1 VSDEADFP
9 AAPEPAVPPHPW
21 TVRDLP
27 KAIPVSF
34 DTDKLLT
41 GAAGL
46 FLAALVFGFTH
57 WLGLKTGE
65 ESAHRVFTVV
75 GAIAASCIWV
85 VFAGIVTRMSLT
97 HLTEG
102 RRASGGEIR
111 RFLADRWTA
120 LVGTPVAFGLLG
132 LLCLGFMALIEL
144 IGAVPGVGPIVFSAS
159 FLLVFL
165 LALMATLTAVVHSLG
180 TFLYPSIIALKGTGA
195 LGVLVEMFQLVRRK
209 GFTLLLYEAVV
220 GLIGVVMALVLGSV
234 VWVALYI
241 TNWSA
246 LAVMDTKFEQ
256 SLAAIPEFFRVFLRP
271 IERWLPYVPE
281 QIDVPWHYDLS
292 GLLLGISLL
301 CIIVGTAVYPFVF
314 FNTAGSITYLI
325 LRSDQDHASSER

>member
-1 VSDEADFP
+1 MSEEAEFP
-9 AAPEPAVPPHPW
+9 PASETSALEHAW
-21 TVRDLP
+21 TLRDIP

-34 DTDKLLT
+34 DPRTLIT

-46 FLAALVFGFTH
+46 FLAAVAFGLAH

-65 ESAHRVFTVV
+65 RTAHRVFTVL

-85 VFAGIVTRMSLT
+85 VFAGIIARMSLT
-97 HLTEG
+97 HLLEG
-102 RRASGGEIR
+102 RRARADELR
-111 RFLADRWTA
+111 RFLAERWTA
-120 LVGTPVAFGLLG
+120 LVGTPVAFGFLG
-132 LLCLGFMALIEL
+132 LVFLGFMALIEL
-144 IGAVPGVGPIVFSAS
+144 IGAVPGVGPIIFGAS

-165 LALMATLTAVVHSLG
+165 LAFMATLTAVVHTLG

-195 LGVLVEMFQLVRRK
+195 LGVLLEMFQLVRRR

-220 GLIGVVMALVLGSV
+220 GVVGLIMTAVLGAV
-234 VWVALYI
+234 VWAGLYVA
-241 TNWSA
+241 NWSA

-271 IERWLPYVPE
+271 FERWLPYVPE
-281 QIDVPWHYDLS
+281 QVEVPWHYDLS

-301 CIIVGTAVYPFVF
+301 CIVVATAVYPFVF
-314 FNTAGSITYLI
+314 FNTAGSITYLV
-325 LRSDQDHASSER
+325 LRSDQDAATPEK